1 MTSVF
6 PSASLLKRIR
16 KNVNYSALKP
26 KPMKRNILITDKES
40 QEVTN
45 TSKDKR
51 ECLKRGIEARF
62 FKKGETTMQNI
73 LVQKKIN
80 KRLFQA
86 SRYKKQIIHRRES
99 TGSPQTS
106 AQQYLVLEA
115 HGAVATNVTPKILY
129 CAKVLTFKANDWH
142 WPTWEIS

>member
-26 KPMKRNILITDKES
+26 KPMKRNILIADKES

-45 TSKDKR
+45 TLKDKR

-62 FKKGETTMQNI
+62 FKKGQNNYAKYPCPEENKEKTFSSVQ
-73 LVQKKIN
+73 VQKANNSSQGKHRFSSDFCTAIFSA
-80 KRLFQA
+80 R
-86 SRYKKQIIHRRES
+86 SPWSSGYKCDSKNII
-99 TGSPQTS
+99 
-106 AQQYLVLEA
+106 L
-115 HGAVATNVTPKILY
+115 
-129 CAKVLTFKANDWH
+129 C
-142 WPTWEIS
+142 